1 MSEKLPDAPSTVQY
15 EAKDTVGMVL
25 MGSEEAEAA
34 VQMLRE
40 QRPDLTITY
49 DQCYYSIDGRGKI
62 EIDLDELSDRMGREI
77 TVSDFLV
84 IFSSFYGRVDMDEKR
99 FGIYAELLGLEEPK

>member
-1 MSEKLPDAPSTVQY
+1 MSEQRANDNGHVQY

-49 DQCYYSIDGRGKI
+49 DECFYSIDGRGKI
-62 EIDLDELSDRMGREI
+62 EIDLAELSDRMGREI

-84 IFSSFYGRVDMDEKR
+84 VFSSFYGRVDMDEKR
-99 FGIYAELLGLEEPK
+99 FGVYAEMLGLEDPK

>member
-1 MSEKLPDAPSTVQY
+1 MSEKPPEAPRRVQY

-25 MGSEEAEAA
+25 MGSEEAEAT

-62 EIDLDELSDRMGREI
+62 EIDLVELGERLGREM
-77 TVSDFLV
+77 TVPDFLV
-84 IFSSFYGRVDMDEKR
+84 IFSSYYGRVDMEEKR
-99 FGIYAELLGLEEPK
+99 FGVYAELLGLETPQ

>member
-1 MSEKLPDAPSTVQY
+1 Y

-49 DQCYYSIDGRGKI
+49 TDCFYSIDGRGKI
-62 EIDLDELSDRMGREI
+62 EIDLAELSDRMGREI
-77 TVSDFLV
+77 TVQDFLV
-84 IFSSFYGRVDMDEKR
+84 VFSTFYGRINMDEKC
-99 FGIYAELLGLEEPK
+99 FGVYADMLGLEDPK

>member
-1 MSEKLPDAPSTVQY
+1 MSEQLPNDNKHVQY

-49 DQCYYSIDGRGKI
+49 TDCFYSIDGRGKI
-62 EIDLDELSDRMGREI
+62 E
-77 TVSDFLV
+77 
-84 IFSSFYGRVDMDEKR
+84 
-99 FGIYAELLGLEEPK
+99 

>member
-1 MSEKLPDAPSTVQY
+1 MSEKLPDDNRHVQY

-49 DQCYYSIDGRGKI
+49 DECFYSIDGRGKI
-62 EIDLDELSDRMGREI
+62 EIDLAELSDRMGREI
-77 TVSDFLV
+77 TVPDFLV
-84 IFSSFYGRVDMDEKR
+84 VFSSFYGRVNMDEKR
-99 FGIYAELLGLEEPK
+99 FGVYAEMLGLEDRK